1 MKFIKYKGNPVLTPD
16 PKNGWEERC
25 VLNPA
30 VVYDDEREEFVM
42 LYRAAG
48 NDVRHQI
55 KLGLAT
61 SKDGIN
67 FVRQSDEPA
76 FEGHHDDPDG
86 GCVEDPRLTKINGVY
101 YLTYAARAYAPGRY
115 WLEPYVEGV
124 TKAPRYLDDTDFF
137 CDGLPSFANDNITAT
152 YLAATK
158 DFKTFKKFGRIT
170 EATVDDRDAYLFPE
184 KINGK
189 YVMISRPK
197 FKDAEVKMPS
207 IWISFGDDL
216 VDFGKP
222 ELLMTGVEW
231 WERQRMGGGTP
242 PIKTDKGWFMLY
254 HGVDESGVYRVG
266 AVLLDLN
273 EPQKIIA
280 RTKDFLMEPD
290 CDFELQGLYDG
301 CVFPTGAVVKDGT
314 LFVYYGCADMYI
326 GLATC
331 DFDELVD
338 YLFNDCKCEK

>member
-1 MKFIKYKGNPVLTPD
+1 MKLTKYNGNPILKPNPD
-16 PKNGWEERC
+16 NVWEERC

-30 VVYDDEREEFVM
+30 VVYDETKSKFVM

-55 KLGLAT
+55 KLGLAE
-61 SKDGIN
+61 SDDGVH
-67 FVRQSDEPA
+67 FRRMSDQAVFTGSHE
-76 FEGHHDDPDG
+76 EPDG
-86 GCVEDPRLTKINGVY
+86 GCVEDPRLVRLGDMY

-124 TKAPRYLDDTDFF
+124 TKAPRYLDETDSLG
-137 CDGLPSFANDNITAT
+137 DEVPYFAKENITVS

-158 DFKTFKKFGRIT
+158 DFLVYKKFGRIT
-170 EATVDDRDAYLFPE
+170 EATVDDRDVYLFPE
-184 KINGK
+184 KVGGK

-197 FKDAEVKMPS
+197 FKNAGVSMPS

-216 VDFGKP
+216 IEYGKP
-222 ELLMTGVEW
+222 QLLMTGEQW
-231 WERQRMGGGTP
+231 WETQRIGGGTP

-254 HGVDESGVYRVG
+254 HGVDDKGVYRVG
-266 AVLLDLN
+266 AVLLDLIN
-273 EPQKIIA
+273 PAKIVA
-280 RTKDFLMEPD
+280 RTKDYIMEPD
-290 CDFELQGLYDG
+290 QDFELQGIYER

-314 LFVYYGCADMYI
+314 LYVYYGCADMYI

-331 DFDELVD
+331 DFATLID
-338 YLFNDCKCEK
+338 YLYNECKL

>member
-1 MKFIKYKGNPVLTPD
+1 MRLKKYENNPILSPG
-16 PKNGWEERC
+16 KNEWEERC

-30 VVYDDEREEFVM
+30 VIYDDDKQEFVM

-67 FVRQSDEPA
+67 FVRQGDKPV

-86 GCVEDPRLTKINGVY
+86 GCVEDPRLMKINGVY

-115 WLEPYVEGV
+115 WFEPYVEGV
-124 TKAPRYLDDTDFF
+124 TKAPRYLDETDFF
-137 CDGLPSFANDNITAT
+137 CDGLPSFANDNITVT

-158 DFKTFKKFGRIT
+158 DFKTYKKFGRIT
-170 EATVDDRDAYLFPE
+170 ESTIDDRDAYLFPE
-184 KINGK
+184 VINGK

-197 FKDAEVKMPS
+197 FKDSSVKMPS
-207 IWISFGDDL
+207 VWISFGDDPIS
-216 VDFGKP
+216 FGKS
-222 ELLMTGVEW
+222 ELLITGKEW

-242 PIKTDKGWFMLY
+242 PIKTEKGWFMLY
-254 HGVDESGVYRVG
+254 HGVDENGVYRVG

-273 EPQKIIA
+273 DPRKVVA

-290 CDFELQGLYDG
+290 QEFELQGLYEG
-301 CVFPTGAVVKDGT
+301 CVFPTGTVVKDGT
-314 LFVYYGCADMYI
+314 LFVYYGCADTYI

-331 DFDELVD
+331 CFAELIE
-338 YLFNDCKCEK
+338 YLSTQCKV

>member
-1 MKFIKYKGNPVLTPD
+1 MIFTKYKGNPILKPN
-16 PKNGWEERC
+16 PENEWEERC

-30 VVYDDEREEFVM
+30 VIYDDEKQEFVM

-67 FVRQSDEPA
+67 FVRRSDKPV

-86 GCVEDPRLTKINGVY
+86 GCVEDPRLMKINGVY

-124 TKAPRYLDDTDFF
+124 TKAPRYLDETDFF
-137 CDGLPSFANDNITAT
+137 CDGLPSFANENITAT

-158 DFKTFKKFGRIT
+158 DFRTFKKFGRIT
-170 EATVDDRDAYLFPE
+170 EAAVDDRDAYLFPE
-184 KINGK
+184 KVGEK

-197 FKDAEVKMPS
+197 FKDCGVTMPS
-207 IWISFGDDL
+207 IWISFGEDL
-216 VDFGKP
+216 IDFGKP
-222 ELLMTGVEW
+222 ELLMTGKEW

-254 HGVDESGVYRVG
+254 HGVDEKGVYRVG
-266 AVLLDLN
+266 AVFLDLN
-273 EPQKIIA
+273 DPRKIVA
-280 RTKDFLMEPD
+280 RTKNFLIEPD
-290 CDFELQGLYDG
+290 CDFELQGLYEG

-314 LFVYYGCADMYI
+314 LYVYYGCADTYI

-331 DFDELVD
+331 NFNELID
-338 YLFNDCKCEK
+338 YIIADTRK